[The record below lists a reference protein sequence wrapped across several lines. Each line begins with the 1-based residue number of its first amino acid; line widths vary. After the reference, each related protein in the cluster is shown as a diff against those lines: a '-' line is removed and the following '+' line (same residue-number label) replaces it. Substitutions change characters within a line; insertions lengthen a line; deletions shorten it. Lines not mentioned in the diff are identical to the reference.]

1 MTIRNSGWA
10 LAVLVF
16 ALAACGEKPQTLD
29 ADAKKVDAKA
39 WEQSNSPFVAGGWK
53 SGDKASWDEQLR
65 ARAQSQNEYVRTR

>member
-53 SGDKASWDEQLR
+53 SGDKTSWDEQLR
-65 ARAQSQNEYVRTR
+65 TRAQSQNEYVRTR

>member
-1 MTIRNSGWA
+1 MTMRNLAGP

-29 ADAKKVDAKA
+29 SDAKKVDAKA

-53 SGDKASWDEQLR
+53 SGDKTSWDEQLR
-65 ARAQSQNEYVRTR
+65 MRAQSQNEYARTK